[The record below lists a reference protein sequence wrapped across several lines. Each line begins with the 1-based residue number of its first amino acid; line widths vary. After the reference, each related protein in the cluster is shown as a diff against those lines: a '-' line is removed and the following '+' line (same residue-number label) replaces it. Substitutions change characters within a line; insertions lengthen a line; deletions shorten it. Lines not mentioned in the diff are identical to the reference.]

1 MDRKDAE
8 LREEVKIKIS
18 DCSKLEKKAAELR
31 KEKV

>member
-1 MDRKDAE
+1 LDRKDAE

-18 DCSKLEKKAAELR
+18 DGSKLEKKATELE